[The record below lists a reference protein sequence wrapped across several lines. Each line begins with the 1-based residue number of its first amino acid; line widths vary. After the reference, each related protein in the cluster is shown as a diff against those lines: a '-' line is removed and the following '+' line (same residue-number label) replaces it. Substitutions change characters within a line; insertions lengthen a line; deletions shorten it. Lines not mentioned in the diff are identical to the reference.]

1 MITSNSIVRL
11 ANETLS
17 NITCYYEITLSDSHL
32 VALTMAMENGEFINV
47 GNPERHGL
55 IRWSYDEFV
64 TFLNEMV
71 KVDPRLCDDINNIAL
86 VNVHEDG
93 MNDLFDALAY
103 NMAFQIIM
111 TWAFYYKFMSE
122 MPRDIEDVQEAY
134 FSTWPNAKRDKKK
147 AESIIKEWTIR

>member
-1 MITSNSIVRL
+1 MITSNSVVRL
-11 ANETLS
+11 ARETLS
-17 NITCYYEITLSDSHL
+17 NITCYYEITLSDAHL
-32 VALTMAMENGEFINV
+32 VGLTMGMEDGEFINNT
-47 GNPERHGL
+47 NPERHGL
-55 IRWSYDEFV
+55 IRWSYDEFA
-64 TFLNEMV
+64 TFLNERV
-71 KVDPRLCDDINNIAL
+71 KIDMKLCQDINNIAL

-134 FSTWPNAKRDKKK
+134 FSVWPNAKRNKRK
-147 AESIIKEWTIR
+147 AESLIREWTVR